1 MIKLSIIFL
10 MIKFVIGY
18 KIMKKVFNF
27 LEVFSYI
34 YNYLFEMWINIS
46 FGSNIYFYIYLINLI

>member
-18 KIMKKVFNF
+18 KIMKKVFNSS
-27 LEVFSYI
+27 EVFSYI
-34 YNYLFEMWINIS
+34 HNYLFEMWTNIS
-46 FGSNIYFYIYLINLI
+46 LGSNIHFYIYPINST